1 MIIHD
6 IVVMKLEVIVL
17 KQSSNFSERL
27 KKYMV
32 DNDMTYDNLSK
43 ITGVPSQTLNT
54 YVLSQ
59 RSPKVDVAAEIA
71 IKLNVDPLWLQ
82 GIDAPLPSNII
93 PVTGMAPIYGTIPA
107 GMPAFAE
114 QNIEGYMPIMFK
126 NPQEYFCLRV
136 KGDSMTGA
144 NIISGSIVVIHHQ
157 NTAEN
162 GEVVACRVNG
172 EETTLKRFKQKD
184 DTVFLMPENSAY
196 EPIIV
201 SCEDFE
207 NGYAEILGVAKQ
219 TMAEIK

>member
-1 MIIHD
+1 MNNDFFRIGDRIKARRETLGLRQED
-6 IVVMKLEVIVL
+6 VGDVL
-17 KQSSNFSERL
+17 
-27 KKYMV
+27 
-32 DNDMTYDNLSK
+32 
-43 ITGVPSQTLNT
+43 GVNKSTIMR
-54 YVLSQ
+54 YESGGV
-59 RSPKVDVAAEIA
+59 RK
-71 IKLNVDPLWLQ
+71 IKLPMLEKLAFALKTTPEYLLGKSDNVYV
-82 GIDAPLPSNII
+82 LPSNII
-93 PVTGMAPIYGTIPA
+93 PITGMAPIYGSIPA

-136 KGDSMTGA
+136 KGDSMIGA

-162 GEVVACRVNG
+162 GEVVACRVNN

-207 NGYAEILGVAKQ
+207 SGYAEILGVAKQ